1 MVIIME
7 SEEFGLVLGE
17 KLLGLEALHYG
28 YWDTQPK
35 EEKNFTIIEIIKAQ
49 KKYSDFI
56 LAQIDRQL
64 KKQFPKKFTS
74 QSAKQ
79 SVRILDVGCGTGII
93 LCELLK
99 KGYSVDA
106 VIPSIPLQKRVEAK
120 IKILRPKSKPQIYSS
135 KFEEMLENKDF
146 SKYDLI
152 FFSESFQYI
161 PMKDNFIVLDK
172 LLKKNGTVL
181 ISDFFKKQAHNPEHT
196 HLVGGGWLLKDFV
209 SELKNS
215 SFTKTQELDITKNC
229 SPTIEIG
236 SYILAKRLYPSL
248 QLLDQFLQ
256 TRYKKKYLLL
266 KKSIAFFGKKS
277 FQKFKKKYLL
287 GKRTGLA
294 FEKNNKYLVA
304 ILKRNL

>member
-1 MVIIME
+1 MIKRNTD
-7 SEEFGLVLGE
+7 
-17 KLLGLEALHYG
+17 KLKKTKRRTSF
-28 YWDTQPK
+28 TQSRIHSLQ
-35 EEKNFTIIEIIKAQ
+35 KN
-49 KKYSDFI
+49 DFI
-56 LAQIDRQL
+56 YTE
-64 KKQFPKKFTS
+64 KH
-74 QSAKQ
+74 
-79 SVRILDVGCGTGII
+79 
-93 LCELLK
+93 
-99 KGYSVDA
+99 
-106 VIPSIPLQKRVEAK
+106 
-120 IKILRPKSKPQIYSS
+120 
-135 KFEEMLENKDF
+135 
-146 SKYDLI
+146 
-152 FFSESFQYI
+152 
-161 PMKDNFIVLDK
+161 
-172 LLKKNGTVL
+172 
-181 ISDFFKKQAHNPEHT
+181 HNPEHT

>member
-1 MVIIME
+1 M
-7 SEEFGLVLGE
+7 
-17 KLLGLEALHYG
+17 
-28 YWDTQPK
+28 
-35 EEKNFTIIEIIKAQ
+35 
-49 KKYSDFI
+49 
-56 LAQIDRQL
+56 
-64 KKQFPKKFTS
+64 
-74 QSAKQ
+74 
-79 SVRILDVGCGTGII
+79 
-93 LCELLK
+93 LK

-106 VIPSIPLQKRVEAK
+106 VIPSIHLQKRVEAK

-181 ISDFFKKQAHNPEHT
+181 ISDFFKTQAHNPEHT
-196 HLVGGGWLLKDFV
+196 HLVGGGWMLKDFV

-215 SFTKTQELDITKNC
+215 SFNKIQELDITKNC

-236 SYILAKRLYPSL
+236 SYILAKRIYPSL

-294 FEKNNKYLVA
+294 FEKSNKYLVA
-304 ILKRNL
+304 ILKRRP

>member
-1 MVIIME
+1 MEKHSTTVIGIH
-7 SEEFGLVLGE
+7 SL
-17 KLLGLEALHYG
+17 KKKKILLL
-28 YWDTQPK
+28 QKSSKPK
-35 EEKNFTIIEIIKAQ
+35 KR
-49 KKYSDFI
+49 YSDFI

-64 KKQFPKKFTS
+64 EKQFPKKFTS

-106 VIPSIPLQKRVEAK
+106 VIPSIHLQKRVEAK

-181 ISDFFKKQAHNPEHT
+181 ISDFFKTQVHNPEHT
-196 HLVGGGWLLKDFV
+196 HLVGGGWMLKDFV

-215 SFTKTQELDITKNC
+215 SFNKIQELDITKNC

-236 SYILAKRLYPSL
+236 SYILAKRIYPSL

-294 FEKNNKYLVA
+294 FEKSNKYLVA
-304 ILKRNL
+304 ILKRRP